1 MAAPVVQ
8 RNDES
13 RQYEARIDGELAGF
27 AQFQL
32 VDSLIVFPHTEVDPR
47 FEGLGVGS
55 ALAQYALDDVR
66 REGTRQVVP
75 RCPFIKGWIVRHP
88 EYDNLVY
95 GAPHRSPEGE
105 S

>member
-1 MAAPVVQ
+1 MATPVVQ

-55 ALAQYALDDVR
+55 ALAQYAPR
-66 REGTRQVVP
+66 
-75 RCPFIKGWIVRHP
+75 RCPTRGHP
-88 EYDNLVY
+88 PGCAAVPIHQGLDRS
-95 GAPHRSPEGE
+95 AP
-105 S
+105 